1 MEAYKNIPEVP
12 ERPDEPKRDLFDL
25 YSLAKSKIMSYIGY
39 VVAVIGVIVMF
50 LIAAAEITKEI
61 NVSSGQGAKILQYW
75 RETNGLS
82 EGEFPEQRGE
92 IIRFEGQEYFFV
104 IDKIDKETGLIEKW
118 HFAYDGK
125 FNYVFQG
132 FRFWVLFGFVFAIS
146 LWVAFVNY
154 KSTVD
159 KTKEKIMFQ
168 KSLIYYQRAKE
179 RVKEHTQYL
188 PKFCFDKNRATYE
201 MEEMRIVEEAGL
213 KYRDWKDKKINFE
226 ELEKWQKKKL
236 KKIRKIKMINLYAS
250 DLLQDGNL
258 VTKKIRM
265 LPKDQNNLQLGFMLR
280 GAFQKSLMAFLSGLA
295 IGFAVKITD
304 WLMGVVYGFQ
314 ILMSF
319 VTAVATAVD
328 HTNTILRARVIAKGD
343 YLNEFYNVKEKYIE
357 RKEVADELQSERQ
370 EFTVFA
376 TEV

>member
-1 MEAYKNIPEVP
+1 M
-12 ERPDEPKRDLFDL
+12 
-25 YSLAKSKIMSYIGY
+25 
-39 VVAVIGVIVMF
+39 
-50 LIAAAEITKEI
+50 
-61 NVSSGQGAKILQYW
+61 
-75 RETNGLS
+75 
-82 EGEFPEQRGE
+82 
-92 IIRFEGQEYFFV
+92 
-104 IDKIDKETGLIEKW
+104 
-118 HFAYDGK
+118 
-125 FNYVFQG
+125 
-132 FRFWVLFGFVFAIS
+132 
-146 LWVAFVNY
+146 
-154 KSTVD
+154 
-159 KTKEKIMFQ
+159 
-168 KSLIYYQRAKE
+168 
-179 RVKEHTQYL
+179 
-188 PKFCFDKNRATYE
+188 
-201 MEEMRIVEEAGL
+201 
-213 KYRDWKDKKINFE
+213 KDKKINFD

-236 KKIRKIKMINLYAS
+236 KKIRKIKIINLYAT